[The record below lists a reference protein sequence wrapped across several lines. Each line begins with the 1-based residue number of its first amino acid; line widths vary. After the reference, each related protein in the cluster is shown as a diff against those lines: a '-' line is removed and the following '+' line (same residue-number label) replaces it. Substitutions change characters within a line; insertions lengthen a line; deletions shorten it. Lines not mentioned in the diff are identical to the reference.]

1 MARKK
6 TKTTKRRRAV
16 KDLTA
21 RKAGSKVKGGGPG
34 AGKVNVQDL
43 SFTHYREL

>member
-1 MARKK
+1 MKRKK
-6 TKTTKRRRAV
+6 TQKTKRRAV
-16 KDLTA
+16 NDLMT

-43 SFTHYREL
+43 SFTH